1 MELKRTNGF
10 SSIFLSSFLYIYIYI
25 YTYICL
31 CSSQKRKRRLKAK
44 MDCCICTSMPY
55 ILRSPRNTIC
65 GTCFEGARNMISS
78 IDKLEA
84 NSDKPTNSMLCLS
97 NPCKTLMNV
106 ASRVSD
112 MKDREDELNEKII
125 FLSEFVTAFKDQIH
139 TDILLKP
146 GNNGPPIP
154 AHKALMAIRSE
165 VFRNMLDSDEC
176 KAPAAD
182 SITLTEL
189 THEELES
196 LLEFLYNGS
205 LAEEKMNKHAY
216 PLSLAADK
224 YQIPYLQKLCER
236 HMLKSLSSSNAL
248 DVLEIAETCSNQ
260 ALKETTLKFIVNNL
274 EEIVFSTAFDVFAL
288 KNPHLSVQIT
298 RASLMDA
305 KRNSV
310 PQK

>member
-1 MELKRTNGF
+1 
-10 SSIFLSSFLYIYIYI
+10 
-25 YTYICL
+25 
-31 CSSQKRKRRLKAK
+31 

-97 NPCKTLMNV
+97 NPCK
-106 ASRVSD
+106 ASPD
-112 MKDREDELNEKII
+112 
-125 FLSEFVTAFKDQIH
+125 FY
-139 TDILLKP
+139 
-146 GNNGPPIP
+146 
-154 AHKALMAIRSE
+154 AIRSE